1 MGSLTACWKLCF
13 NMPGW
18 VWKKIS
24 FLISINPALTHGS
37 EVAPEN
43 AAHPSGDAKRC
54 CLFTH
59 PAVAGQQ
66 FNSFG
71 GKSQ

>member
-43 AAHPSGDAKRC
+43 AAHPSERRETLLLIYTSSSCRA
-54 CLFTH
+54 
-59 PAVAGQQ
+59 AV
-66 FNSFG
+66 
-71 GKSQ
+71 